1 MNITSSLITGFI
13 ISMSPEQSSA
23 SEMLIKDDTIQ
34 QAIAGQLSIQEHSSS
49 KNYIQLLEEL
59 FSYKDLKE
67 NWDGYNGIKPNNE
80 VILTV
85 KSFLNILQEKKIT
98 SPEIMLS
105 GEGEIALFWKNKKDY
120 IEVSFYTKEHLT
132 FFYTL
137 GSSFYGEDDISFDKD
152 IPVKLYSA
160 INFFQNELSSNETKI
175 LIKSTEEY
183 ASILSAEVA

>member
-13 ISMSPEQSSA
+13 ISVSPEQSSV

-34 QAIAGQLSIQEHSSS
+34 KTITNQLSIQNHSFS
-49 KNYIQLLEEL
+49 KNYIQLFEEL
-59 FSYKDLKE
+59 FSYNELKE
-67 NWDGYNGIKPNNE
+67 NWDGYNGIKPDNE

-85 KSFLNILQEKKIT
+85 ESFLNILQEKKIT

-120 IEVSFYTKEHLT
+120 IEVSFYTKEYLT

-137 GSSFYGEDDISFDKD
+137 GSSFYGEDDISFDKN
-152 IPVKLYSA
+152 IPIKLYSA

-183 ASILSAEVA
+183 SNTISTEVA